1 MIILFK
7 TGKGKKDMNELDFN
21 KDYRYILRISI
32 LPGMHENER
41 IDELVRC
48 CKKYGFDDVALFIN
62 AENMNIGHM
71 TKEQCRPY
79 VELALRTKEALNSQG
94 ITLSLNPWF
103 KKDNFLR

>member
-41 IDELVRC
+41 SRSTHGS
-48 CKKYGFDDVALFIN
+48 KKIIFCGKN
-62 AENMNIGHM
+62 
-71 TKEQCRPY
+71 
-79 VELALRTKEALNSQG
+79 
-94 ITLSLNPWF
+94 F
-103 KKDNFLR
+103 KKIR